1 MMDWITRDRLRTG
14 FRLGVVAGA
23 TLFLAACEVSEA
35 SGSGPGPGGS
45 GGGYCP
51 RIYDPVCASSG
62 RSERTFPNSC
72 EARASGWFV
81 EYRGE
86 CRRAGWDRDRGR
98 DGWDRDR
105 GRDRDGWDRDRGRDR
120 DGWDRDRGRDRDRDG
135 RDRDRPSDPRTPP
148 PSTPLPPPLPPAPP
162 TPPPDAGACPQV
174 FDPVCGQV
182 GTQTQ
187 RFPNECEM
195 VRAGGSR
202 VADGLC
208 MGGGN

>member
-1 MMDWITRDRLRTG
+1 MMDWITRDHLRTG

-35 SGSGPGPGGS
+35 SGPGPGPGGPG

-51 RIYDPVCASSG
+51 RNYDPVCASSG

-98 DGWDRDR
+98 DRDGWDR
-105 GRDRDGWDRDRGRDR
+105 GRDRDGWDRDRDN
-120 DGWDRDRGRDRDRDG
+120 RGRDRDRP
-135 RDRDRPSDPRTPP
+135 RDPRTPP
-148 PSTPLPPPLPPAPP
+148 PSTPLPPPLPPTQPP
-162 TPPPDAGACPQV
+162 VTPPPDAGMCPQV

-195 VRAGGSR
+195 LRAGGSR
-202 VADGLC
+202 VADGAC
-208 MGGGN
+208 MGGGT